1 MESPGYIILSRQT
14 ALQRELSIVAN
25 NIANVNTT
33 GFKAEM
39 ALYDKFEVTDN
50 TGRKH
55 DFVVDLG
62 SVRDLGAGA
71 MQQTG
76 NPFDLAIGGEGFFA
90 IAEGTETF
98 YTRNGSFAV
107 DNEGKLVTRTGGA
120 VLNAGDNPILLPVGS
135 SQITITKD
143 GLVQADGEEVGT
155 ISVVSFENPQDMKK
169 RGNGYLATEQEAKPV
184 EKTNVLQG
192 MLEGSN
198 VQSMTEITKLI
209 DIHRAYERAS
219 KIVKQEDERQRDV
232 IRRLGRP
239 AQA

>member
-14 ALQRELSIVAN
+14 ALRREMSIVAN
-25 NIANVNTT
+25 NIANMNTT

-39 ALYDKFEVTDN
+39 ALYDNFEVKDS

-62 SVRDLGAGA
+62 SVRDPRVGA
-71 MQQTG
+71 MQPTG
-76 NPFDLAIGGEGFFA
+76 NPFDLAIGGEGFFV

-107 DNEGKLVTRTGGA
+107 DSEGKFVTNSGGA
-120 VLNAGDNPILLPVGS
+120 VLDENGNPILLPAGTKET
-135 SQITITKD
+135 TITKD
-143 GLVQADGEEVGT
+143 GLVQADGDEIGT
-155 ISVVSFENPQDMKK
+155 LNIVKFENSQDMKK
-169 RGNGYLATEQEAKPV
+169 RGNGYLTTEQKATPL
-184 EKTNVLQG
+184 EKKNVLQG

-198 VQSMTEITKLI
+198 VQSMTELTRLI
-209 DIHRAYERAS
+209 EIHRAYERAS
-219 KIVKQEDERQRDV
+219 KIVKQEDERQRDM

>member
-71 MQQTG
+71 MQPTG

-90 IAEGTETF
+90 IAEGT
-98 YTRNGSFAV
+98 
-107 DNEGKLVTRTGGA
+107 
-120 VLNAGDNPILLPVGS
+120 GDILY
-135 SQITITKD
+135 
-143 GLVQADGEEVGT
+143 
-155 ISVVSFENPQDMKK
+155 PQ
-169 RGNGYLATEQEAKPV
+169 RF
-184 EKTNVLQG
+184 
-192 MLEGSN
+192 
-198 VQSMTEITKLI
+198 
-209 DIHRAYERAS
+209 
-219 KIVKQEDERQRDV
+219 
-232 IRRLGRP
+232 IRR
-239 AQA
+239 

>member
-1 MESPGYIILSRQT
+1 M
-14 ALQRELSIVAN
+14 
-25 NIANVNTT
+25 
-33 GFKAEM
+33 
-39 ALYDKFEVTDN
+39 
-50 TGRKH
+50 
-55 DFVVDLG
+55 
-62 SVRDLGAGA
+62 
-71 MQQTG
+71 
-76 NPFDLAIGGEGFFA
+76 
-90 IAEGTETF
+90 
-98 YTRNGSFAV
+98 TRA
-107 DNEGKLVTRTGGA
+107 GGA
-120 VLNAGDNPILLPVGS
+120 VLDAGGNPILLPVGS

-169 RGNGYLATEQEAKPV
+169 RGNGYLATEQEARPV

-198 VQSMTEITKLI
+198 VQSMTEMTKLI